1 VLRRVLIANRGEIAV
16 RIVRACRDEG
26 LETVLAVSDADRGS
40 LGAQLADRAVCIGPA
55 AAAES
60 YLDIDRLLAAATVT
74 GCDALHPGYGFVSER
89 PELPQACAEAGITFV
104 GPSAAAMRRSGDK
117 ATARAAA
124 RSLGIPV
131 GEGSDVLGSA
141 HEALEVA
148 AELGYPVLLKAAA
161 GGGGRGMRRVL
172 SPDEM
177 TPVFAAASAEARQAF
192 GDGRLFIERFVT
204 NARHVEVQ
212 VLADARG
219 NVIHL
224 GHRDC
229 SLQRR
234 YQKLVEE
241 APAGGLAPGIGDQ
254 VLDAAT
260 RLVGSMDYQ
269 GAATCEFLVD
279 AERATSAFLEIN
291 ARLQVEHP
299 VSEMVTGVD
308 VVREQLRIAGGAPLS
323 ITQADVRISGHAIEA
338 RINAEDPAAGF
349 MPVPGTLECWQEP
362 SGPGVRVDTAC
373 FAGWAVTPYYDSL
386 LAKVI
391 VHAGDRPAALHR
403 LRGALGGL
411 HVKGVP
417 TTAGFVTDVL
427 GHPDVRAGRVHTRWL
442 EETFVPSWS
451 PREVAA

>member
-1 VLRRVLIANRGEIAV
+1 MLIANRGEIAV
-16 RIVRACRDEG
+16 RIARACHAEG
-26 LETVLAVSDADRGS
+26 LEAVLAVSDADRGS
-40 LGAQLADRAVCIGPA
+40 LGAQLADRAICIGPA
-55 AAAES
+55 PATES

-89 PELPQACAEAGITFV
+89 PELPEACAEAGVTFV

-124 RSLGIPV
+124 RALGIPI
-131 GEGSDVLGSA
+131 GDGSDLLASA
-141 HEALEVA
+141 REAREVA
-148 AELGYPVLLKAAA
+148 DQLGYPVLLKAAA
-161 GGGGRGMRRVL
+161 GGGGRGMRRVQG
-172 SPDEM
+172 PGEM
-177 TPVFAAASAEARQAF
+177 PAVFTAAAAEAQQAF
-192 GDGRLFIERFVT
+192 GDGRLFMERFVT
-204 NARHVEVQ
+204 SARHVEVQ
-212 VLADARG
+212 VLADG
-219 NVIHL
+219 QGKVIHL

-229 SLQRR
+229 TLQRR

-241 APAGGLAPGIGDQ
+241 APADGLAPGIGDD

-260 RLVGSMDYQ
+260 RLIGSMDYQ

-323 ITQADVRISGHAIEA
+323 VTQADVAPAGHAIEA
-338 RINAEDPAAGF
+338 RINAESPSRGF
-349 MPVPGTLECWQEP
+349 MPAPGTLERWVQP

-373 FAGWAVTPYYDSL
+373 FPGWTITPYYDSL

-391 VHAGDRPAALHR
+391 VHARDRLEALER
-403 LRGALGGL
+403 LRGALGDL
-411 HVKGVP
+411 HVAGVP
-417 TTAGFVTDVL
+417 TTAGFVMDVL
-427 GHPDVRAGRVHTRWL
+427 AHPDVRSGRVHTRWL

-451 PREVAA
+451 PRVAA